1 MKRTLLFSFLSLLV
15 MIFIMRWQGQS
26 LITPSSSIGILDLEF
41 AKTTVRLNQLLLF
54 WNYNDIALNIYL
66 DFLLIAAYTWFFISS
81 CVYLKHKLPLVNWSD
96 RFISMAVAAALFDVC
111 ENLVM
116 LFIINGRFNPS
127 FSLQVVFYCAL
138 AKFILA
144 GMVLLYI
151 LIMLPVAILK
161 RRKWEL

>member
-1 MKRTLLFSFLSLLV
+1 MKRTLLFSFFSLLL
-15 MIFIMRWQGQS
+15 MMFIMRWQGQS

-66 DFLLIAAYTWFFISS
+66 DFVFIAAYTWFFITS
-81 CVYLKHKLPLVNWSD
+81 CIYLKEKFPLVNWSD
-96 RFISMAVAAALFDVC
+96 RFISMAIAAALFDVC

-127 FSLQVVFYCAL
+127 FALQVVFYCAL

-144 GMVLLYI
+144 GIVLLYI
-151 LIMLPVAILK
+151 LIMLPVALLK
-161 RRKWEL
+161 RPRWDL